1 MDQIGRQLMTPPVKG
16 GSAHGRIAV
25 KDLTVRFGSDHA
37 QVSVLEGLSFDVK
50 AGEFLC
56 LLGTSG
62 CGKSTI
68 LNVLAGFV
76 EPTSGVL
83 LLDGSPIA
91 GPGPDRAMVFQ
102 RHALFPWKTVVG
114 NIEFG
119 LRMLG
124 RPQNEIRDRAA
135 ELIRLVGLSGFEKRY
150 PAELSGG
157 MEQRVGLARTL
168 AVDPVVLLMD
178 EPFGSLD
185 AQTRIMMQELLL
197 RIWDEAE
204 KTVVFVTHDVDEA
217 VLLADRIVILTA
229 RPGSVRAEIPVN
241 LPRPRAYDVA
251 MQPEFIAIKQKAL
264 ALIREESA
272 KAIQTGVDV
281 MKGVEPHV

>member
-1 MDQIGRQLMTPPVKG
+1 MTPIAEDRSRAR
-16 GSAHGRIAV
+16 GSIVVRDLSVSFGTDQGRVAAL
-25 KDLTVRFGSDHA
+25 D
-37 QVSVLEGLSFDVK
+37 GLSFDVK
-50 AGEFLC
+50 AGEFVC

-76 EPTSGVL
+76 EPTGGEAQ
-83 LLDGSPIA
+83 LDGVVIA

-102 RHALFPWKTVVG
+102 RHALFPWKTVSG
-114 NIEFG
+114 NVEFG
-119 LRMLG
+119 LRMLSKSQTE
-124 RPQNEIRDRAA
+124 RRERAA
-135 ELIRLVGLSGFEKRY
+135 ELIRLVGLGGFERRY

-197 RIWDEAE
+197 RIWDEAD

-217 VLLADRIVILTA
+217 VLLADRILVLTA
-229 RPGSVRAEIPVN
+229 RPGSVKAEIPVN

-251 MQPEFIAIKQKAL
+251 MRPEFIAIKQKAL

-272 KAIQTGVDV
+272 KAIQAGVAV
-281 MKGVEPHV
+281 MKGNKSHG

>member
-1 MDQIGRQLMTPPVKG
+1 MDIRNKS
-16 GSAHGRIAV
+16 SAGYIEV
-25 KDLTVRFGSDHA
+25 KDLVVRFGTEHERVTA
-37 QVSVLEGLSFDVK
+37 LNGLSFEVK

-76 EPTSGVL
+76 DSTDGEVI
-83 LLDGSPIA
+83 LDGRRIT

-102 RHALFPWKTVVG
+102 RHALFPWRTVLQNV
-114 NIEFG
+114 EFG

-124 RPQNEIRDRAA
+124 WSTTERRRRAT
-135 ELIRLVGLSGFEKRY
+135 ELIHLVGLSGFEKRY

-185 AQTRIMMQELLL
+185 AQTRIMMQEMLL
-197 RIWDEAE
+197 RIWDEAD

-217 VLLADRIVILTA
+217 ILLADRIVVLTA
-229 RPGSVRAEIPVN
+229 RPGSVKGEIPVA
-241 LPRPRAYDVA
+241 LPRPRSYDVA
-251 MQPEFIAIKQKAL
+251 MQPEFLAIKQHAL
-264 ALIREESA
+264 TMIREESA
-272 KAIQTGVDV
+272 KVNRG
-281 MKGVEPHV
+281 

>member
-1 MDQIGRQLMTPPVKG
+1 MTPPVKSE
-16 GSAHGRIAV
+16 SAKGRIVV
-25 KDLTVRFGSDHA
+25 KDLAVRFGSEHA
-37 QVSVLEGLSFDVK
+37 QVSALEGLSFDVK

-76 EPTSGVL
+76 APTSGEV
-83 LLDGSPIA
+83 LLDGLPIA

-102 RHALFPWKTVVG
+102 RHALFPWKTVAG
-114 NIEFG
+114 NVEFG

-124 RPQNEIRDRAA
+124 RSQNERRNRAA

-168 AVDPVVLLMD
+168 AVDPIVLLMD

-197 RIWDEAE
+197 EIWDEAD

-217 VLLADRIVILTA
+217 VLLADRILVLTA
-229 RPGSVRAEIPVN
+229 RPGSVKAEIPVN
-241 LPRPRAYDVA
+241 LPRPRAYDMA
-251 MQPEFIAIKQKAL
+251 MRPEFIAIKQKAL

-272 KAIQTGVDV
+272 KAIQVGVDV
-281 MKGVEPHV
+281 MKGNKSHG